1 MSRKIKKISI
11 LLEGE
16 RVFIEA
22 TKFGKFRVPIMVSA
36 YGRTKTS
43 NKLMSAKELI
53 EDENLKLCDPTITL
67 ENGDKI
73 RVFQGG
79 DPTSIVVQALGII
92 EKHDEEATQSNK
104 ITFNKPKPRKKVLIP
119 QDDYD
124 IFRDIM
130 DWDSTDAD

>member
-11 LLEGE
+11 LFEGE
-16 RVFIEA
+16 RIFIEA
-22 TKFGKFRVPIMVSA
+22 TKFGKFRVPVVSA
-36 YGRTKTS
+36 SNGRTKVI

-53 EDENLKLCDPTITL
+53 EDERIKLCDPTITL

-79 DPTSIVVQALGII
+79 DPTSIITQAIGII
-92 EKHDEEATQSNK
+92 ENHDETALESNRIK
-104 ITFNKPKPRKKVLIP
+104 FNKPKPRKKVLIP

>member
-11 LLEGE
+11 LFEGE
-16 RVFIEA
+16 RIFIEA
-22 TKFGKFRVPIMVSA
+22 TKFGKFRVPVVSA
-36 YGRTKTS
+36 SNGRTKII

-53 EDENLKLCDPTITL
+53 EDERIKLCDPTITL

-79 DPTSIVVQALGII
+79 DPTSIITQAIGII
-92 EKHDEEATQSNK
+92 ENHDELALESNRIK
-104 ITFNKPKPRKKVLIP
+104 FNKPKPRKKVLIP

>member
-11 LLEGE
+11 LFEGE

-22 TKFGKFRVPIMVSA
+22 TKFGKFRVPVVSA
-36 YGRTKTS
+36 SNGRTKVI

-79 DPTSIVVQALGII
+79 DPTSIITQAIGII
-92 EKHDEEATQSNK
+92 ENHDKLALESNRIK
-104 ITFNKPKPRKKVLIP
+104 FNKPKPRKKVLIP